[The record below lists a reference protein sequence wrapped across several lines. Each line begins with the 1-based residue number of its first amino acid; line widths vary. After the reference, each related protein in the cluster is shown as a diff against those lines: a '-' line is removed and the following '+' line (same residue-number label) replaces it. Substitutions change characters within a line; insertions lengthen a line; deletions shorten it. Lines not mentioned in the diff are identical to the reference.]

1 MARRAD
7 GFKRARDERVPAV
20 VADGEGGTSGWVRAS
35 LARWQLAVGVVGL
48 TGIVV
53 GMLGLLAPAL
63 AHFGLLLF
71 LGAVAVLCIVLG
83 LRNPVLA
90 CTYLL
95 IATFFRLAIPSGTF
109 PVDPFV
115 IAFAGV
121 VASMW
126 IWMAPRRHNLSA
138 VKVDPLLC
146 AIVLYITWNV
156 MSMVL
161 PHPYPPEAPLDPAPF
176 SVPRFIVIG
185 TLMPLAMFLVGRRV
199 FISRRAIRVLL
210 WSMVSAAGYSAVV
223 SILQFAAPALVWPR
237 YIVSH
242 PSSADG
248 WASEGRAVGVFNQ
261 PVVNGLV
268 LIVGFLAATL
278 IASYAVESRLLRGCA
293 AAVAVASAYG
303 VYLTHTRAVW
313 LAFALVVLVGA
324 VAGRGFRRG
333 FVLTLGVMVLGVA
346 SNWSTFTSSDRSAG
360 GVGSLSEVQD
370 RLNTIA
376 TSIWAF
382 EQKPLTGWGIG
393 RFAAVNTYHHQ
404 QYSPEVPWQRGFGI
418 ASHLDALGILVEL
431 GIIGLAL
438 WIVAL
443 ALIYTRLIRATRQLP
458 AGEMYGR
465 PLGLTALLCLL
476 AQSTTGLTVDLRFF
490 DFPNIIVML
499 LAGAAIGWQREQARG
514 TAALHATHD
523 AAVSSLPHSPAREA
537 LRQ

>member
-1 MARRAD
+1 M
-7 GFKRARDERVPAV
+7 
-20 VADGEGGTSGWVRAS
+20 
-35 LARWQLAVGVVGL
+35 
-48 TGIVV
+48 

-121 VASMW
+121 VASTW
-126 IWMAPRRHNLSA
+126 IWMAPRRRNLSA
-138 VKVDPLLC
+138 VEVDPLLC

-185 TLMPLAMFLVGRRV
+185 TLMPLAMFLVGRWV
-199 FISRRAIRVLL
+199 FIKPARHPGPVMVYGERGRVLGGRQHPPVRG
-210 WSMVSAAGYSAVV
+210 SRAGMAEVHR
-223 SILQFAAPALVWPR
+223 Q
-237 YIVSH
+237 
-242 PSSADG
+242 PSLISERLGHRGTRG
-248 WASEGRAVGVFNQ
+248 WCVQ
-261 PVVNGLV
+261 
-268 LIVGFLAATL
+268 
-278 IASYAVESRLLRGCA
+278 
-293 AAVAVASAYG
+293 
-303 VYLTHTRAVW
+303 
-313 LAFALVVLVGA
+313 
-324 VAGRGFRRG
+324 
-333 FVLTLGVMVLGVA
+333 
-346 SNWSTFTSSDRSAG
+346 SAG
-360 GVGSLSEVQD
+360 GQRPGAHRGFPSGDADSVACRRVSLAQGLRGGGSRRQRLRRVPDAYSGGMARVRASRPRRSRCRTGFSQRLRPHARGDGAGGREQLVNLHELGPQRRWRRVAGEVHD

-404 QYSPEVPWQRGFGI
+404 QYSPEIPWQRGFGI
-418 ASHLDALGILVEL
+418 SSHLDALGILVEL
-431 GIIGLAL
+431 GIIGLAF
-438 WIVAL
+438 WIVVL
-443 ALIYTRLIRATRQLP
+443 VLIYTRLVRATRQLP

-465 PLGLTALLCLL
+465 PLGLTALLCLV

-514 TAALHATHD
+514 TAARHAAHD
-523 AAVSSLPHSPAREA
+523 AAVSSLPHSPVREA